1 MKGSTMSKTK
11 QALDENFSVLTGVEF
26 DGAPEQDEIP
36 QEYMLMASIGSD
48 IRHLQDLV
56 IAPQDAKALRGYAKQ
71 LNELADKAEKPF

>member
-1 MKGSTMSKTK
+1 MSKTK

>member
-1 MKGSTMSKTK
+1 MSKTK

-48 IRHLQDLV
+48 IRHLLHHKMQKHYV
-56 IAPQDAKALRGYAKQ
+56 AMQ
-71 LNELADKAEKPF
+71 NS

>member
-48 IRHLQDLV
+48 IRHLENFV

-71 LNELADKAEKPF
+71 LNELADKAMKPF

>member
-11 QALDENFSVLTGVEF
+11 QALDEDFSVLTGQELSTEP
-26 DGAPEQDEIP
+26 DDIP

-48 IRHLQDLV
+48 IRHLENFV

-71 LNELADKAEKPF
+71 LNELADKAEKPL